1 MQLLHLHVAKFSM
14 CMKSCREVNSQVTC
28 QSLPARCF
36 VVRNSIKHI
45 QVNAGFFLRPP
56 RFLDAPLHPSKKSK
70 ARKNSDGR
78 KKKEKLPRKTEK
90 GHEHITPRPCCRQG
104 EAHSVSP
111 PTLPCRP
118 DRSGP
123 AVPPDGHSFNLPI
136 HAYVRGGIRPAAAP
150 TCRSMRSS

>member
-1 MQLLHLHVAKFSM
+1 MIKLNPMQLLHLHVAKFSM

-78 KKKEKLPRKTEK
+78 KKKKNYRGKPKRGTSTLRRGRVVAKARR
-90 GHEHITPRPCCRQG
+90 IPCLHQRCRAGQIDRG
-104 EAHSVSP
+104 
-111 PTLPCRP
+111 LPCRRT
-118 DRSGP
+118 D
-123 AVPPDGHSFNLPI
+123 
-136 HAYVRGGIRPAAAP
+136 IRLIYP
-150 TCRSMRSS
+150 SMPM